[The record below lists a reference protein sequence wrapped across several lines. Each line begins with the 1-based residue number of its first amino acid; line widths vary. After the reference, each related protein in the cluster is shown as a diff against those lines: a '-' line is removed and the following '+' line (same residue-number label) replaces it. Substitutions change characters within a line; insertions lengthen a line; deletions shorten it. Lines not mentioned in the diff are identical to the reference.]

1 MLPPLERPALLII
14 DMQVGFVS
22 PTGAYARVGRPVR
35 SAEGLAGA
43 IDRLRAEFRRAG
55 LPRLYTAYRYRPD
68 GADYPS
74 HLHRVLPRAYAARA
88 EPVFVPGSPETEI
101 IPELAPGPDEPV
113 VYKNRYSGFH
123 GTDLAARLAAAGVRT
138 VVLVGVL
145 SHVCVDTTARDA
157 FARDLD
163 VVVVRDA
170 VAGVDDRL
178 HAAALQN
185 LEDTVG
191 AVASVAEVL
200 DAIGAPTGSTN
211 A

>member
-1 MLPPLERPALLII
+1 MLPPLERPALLIV

-22 PTGAYARVGRPVR
+22 PSGAYARGGRPVR
-35 SAEGLAGA
+35 GAEGLAAA
-43 IDRLRAEFRRAG
+43 INRLREGFRRAG

-68 GADYPS
+68 GADYPT

-101 IPELAPGPDEPV
+101 IPELLPAPDEPV

-123 GTDLAARLAAAGVRT
+123 GTDLSARLAAARVRT

-157 FARDLD
+157 FAHDLD

-178 HAAALQN
+178 HEAALQN
-185 LEDTVG
+185 LGETVG
-191 AVASVAEVL
+191 AVASVTEVL
-200 DAIGAPTGSTN
+200 GAIGAPVGSTN

>member
-1 MLPPLERPALLII
+1 MLPSLERPALVIV
-14 DMQVGFVS
+14 DMQVGFVA
-22 PTGAYARVGRPVR
+22 PTGAYARVGRPLR
-35 SAEGLAGA
+35 GAEGLAA
-43 IDRLRAEFRRAG
+43 RIDRLRDGFRQVG
-55 LPRLYTAYRYRPD
+55 LPRFYTAYRYRAD
-68 GADYPS
+68 GSDYPT
-74 HLHRVLPRAYAARA
+74 HRHRVLPRAYAARA

-101 IPELAPGPDEPV
+101 LPELAPAPDEPV

-123 GTDLAARLAAAGVRT
+123 GTDLAARLAAARVRT

-157 FARDLD
+157 FAHDLD

-170 VAGVDDRL
+170 VAGIDDRL
-178 HAAALQN
+178 HTAALAN

-191 AVASVAEVL
+191 AVASAAEVL
-200 DAIGAPTGSTN
+200 AAVGAPVGSTN

>member
-1 MLPPLERPALLII
+1 MLPVLERPALVII
-14 DMQVGFVS
+14 DMQVGFVA

-35 SAEGLAGA
+35 DAEGLPAG
-43 IDRLRAEFRRAG
+43 IDRLRNGFRRAG
-55 LPRLYTAYRYRPD
+55 LPRLYTAYRYRTD
-68 GADYPS
+68 GADYPT
-74 HLHRVLPRAYAARA
+74 HIHRVLPRAYAARA
-88 EPVFVPGSPETEI
+88 EPVFVPGSAETEI
-101 IPELAPGPDEPV
+101 IPELTPAPDEPV

-123 GTDLAARLAAAGVRT
+123 GTDLAARLAEARVRT

-157 FARDLD
+157 FAHDLD

-170 VAGVDDRL
+170 VAGVDERL

-185 LEDTVG
+185 LEETVG
-191 AVASVAEVL
+191 AVASVTEVL
-200 DAIGAPTGSTN
+200 AAIGAPVGSTN